1 MINYNSPARR
11 AFIIFNGVFLCVSAL
26 VCVLPFVHLL
36 ALSFSNASLVAAGK
50 ITFWPMGFT
59 TAAYDFAFRGGKFI
73 SAITVSIERVI
84 LGSVVNLLLIV
95 LTAYPLSRPKE
106 KFGARNIYMIFF
118 ITTMIV
124 GGGLIPTY
132 ILVSD
137 LKLLNSLWSLVLPGA
152 LPVFSMIIMMNFIRG
167 LPEEIEDAARIDG
180 AGVFKVLFT
189 IMLPLLTPAIATV
202 GLFSVVGHWN
212 DWFSGLIYMQN
223 SKLYPLQTY
232 LQTLVRDF
240 EQIMRMAQG
249 DYAKLIAL
257 MNARTGRAAQLFLG
271 SIPILLVY
279 PFLQKYFT
287 TGLVLGSVKG

>member
-1 MINYNSPARR
+1 MINYKSPARR
-11 AFIIFNGVFLCVSAL
+11 AFIVFNGVFLVVSAL
-26 VCVLPFVHLL
+26 VCILPFAHLL

-73 SAITVSIERVI
+73 SAITVSIERVA

-106 KFGARNIYMIFF
+106 KFSARNIYMMFF
-118 ITTMIV
+118 ITTMII

-137 LKLLNSLWSLVLPGA
+137 MKLLNSLWSLVLPGA

-271 SIPILLVY
+271 AIPILLVY